1 MLRSL
6 LVALLIAFSTGTS
19 FAGDDAVTIRLTAP
33 AGWKGETIAVPTGF
47 APDMSITGIEEI
59 RFAPGMFKQDRDD
72 FFSYALVF
80 YLPNQKPLNEL
91 GIQRELLK
99 YYRGLAKVVGKNRQ
113 PKIDTDAFTFDIKL
127 VKDDPLRYTGTL
139 KWVEPFTTGKA
150 QTLYFELHSEGVH
163 GTQASQLS
171 MSVSPQKTDHALWKT
186 LRAIQ
191 SSARFEQPD
200 RPDKSSTNWPSF
212 RGVHASGVADGQ
224 DLPLGFDAETGKN
237 IRYKIPIPGLAHSS
251 PIVWGDR
258 LFLTTAVSSE
268 ENASFKPGLYGSGE
282 ASADR
287 SVHEWRVICLDKR
300 SGKTLWQ
307 KTAVKAEP
315 VDKRHVKATYA
326 NATPATDGKHIIAM
340 FGSHGLY
347 AFSVEGEALWHRDL
361 GRLDV
366 GAYDLPQYEWGSAS
380 SPIIYKNLVIVQCDS
395 QKDSFIVALD
405 IATGETVWRT
415 ERDELPSWG
424 TPTIFP
430 HPERPE
436 LITNGSNFI
445 RGYDPTT
452 GKELWRL
459 GGSSKITAPTPV
471 FADGL
476 IVVASGRAPERPL
489 FAIRSGAEG
498 DITLGR
504 GKTKS
509 AQVAWLK
516 SRRGPYMPTPL
527 IYRGIVYVINNSGQ
541 FGAYDL
547 KTGDEHYYERVPQR
561 SHGFSASP
569 IAADGRVYLFGEDG
583 RVFIVK
589 AGDTFEL
596 ISTHT
601 LGETVMATPALSEG
615 TMYIRGADHLFA
627 IGK

>member
-1 MLRSL
+1 MRRYIAA
-6 LVALLIAFSTGTS
+6 ALLIVSSVGTCW
-19 FAGDDAVTIRLTAP
+19 AADKVEVKLTAP
-33 AGWKGETIAVPTGF
+33 ADWKGETIPVPTGF
-47 APDMSITGIEEI
+47 APDMSIRGIEEI
-59 RFAPGMFKQDRDD
+59 RFAPGMFKPDRND

-80 YLPNQKPLNEL
+80 YLPKQKPLDAKAIET
-91 GIQRELLK
+91 ELLK
-99 YYRGLAKVVGKNRQ
+99 YYRGLAKAVGKDRR
-113 PKIDTDAFTFDIKL
+113 PKIDTDAFTFKITPVAEGAD
-127 VKDDPLRYTGTL
+127 RYTAVL
-139 KWVEPFTTGKA
+139 DWVEPFATGKA
-150 QTLYFELHSEGVH
+150 QTLYFELHSGAVPDAD
-163 GTQASQLS
+163 ASHLS
-171 MSVSPQKTDHALWKT
+171 MSVSPQKTHHAIWRALRTIQKSPGYNRRERPKT
-186 LRAIQ
+186 SNA
-191 SSARFEQPD
+191 
-200 RPDKSSTNWPSF
+200 NWPSF
-212 RGVHASGVADGQ
+212 RGPHASGVADGQ
-224 DLPLGFDAETGKN
+224 NLPLGFDTDTGEN
-237 IRYKIPIPGLAHSS
+237 IRYKVPIPGLAHSS
-251 PIVWGDR
+251 PIVFGDR
-258 LFLTTAVSSE
+258 LFLTTAISSKDD
-268 ENASFKPGLYGSGE
+268 ATFKPGLYGSGE

-300 SGKTLWQ
+300 TGKTLWQ

-315 VDKRHVKATYA
+315 IDKRHVKATYA
-326 NATPATDGKHIIAM
+326 NATPATDGKHVVAM
-340 FGSHGLY
+340 FGSHGLH
-347 AFSVEGEALWHRDL
+347 AFTVDGEALWHRDL

-395 QKDSFIVALD
+395 QKNSFIVALD

-424 TPTIFP
+424 TPTIYP
-430 HPERPE
+430 HPTRPE

-445 RGYDPTT
+445 RGYDPMT

-489 FAIRSGAEG
+489 FAIRAGSVG
-498 DITLGR
+498 DITLPR

-509 AQVAWLK
+509 AHIAWLQA
-516 SRRGPYMPTPL
+516 RRGPYMPTPL

-547 KTGDEHYYERVPQR
+547 KTSDEHYYERVPQR

-583 RVFIVK
+583 RVFIVR

-615 TMYIRGADHLFA
+615 TMYIRGAGHLFA
-627 IGK
+627 IGG